1 MSPRPPDHSD
11 NDPTV
16 PEPSDGTNPNGTAA
30 ERIIEK
36 FGGIRPMA
44 HKLNM
49 PVTTVQGWK
58 KRGAIPSNRHPDLL
72 AAASR
77 YNVTLDQAELDAAA
91 PIDERPV
98 DERATDE
105 SSTIIVS
112 GSEPV
117 AAHSPI
123 GSEPE
128 QPADTT
134 ASTPWTSPRG
144 YDRPALTTPS
154 SETE

>member
-1 MSPRPPDHSD
+1 MSSRPPDHSD
-11 NDPTV
+11 NEPTV
-16 PEPSDGTNPNGTAA
+16 PEPSDGSNPNGTAA

-77 YNVTLDQAELDAAA
+77 HNVTLDQAELDAAA
-91 PIDERPV
+91 PADERPT
-98 DERATDE
+98 EE
-105 SSTIIVS
+105 PSTIIVS
-112 GSEPV
+112 GTDAV
-117 AAHSPI
+117 ATPSPTTV
-123 GSEPE
+123 EPE
-128 QPADTT
+128 QPAETT
-134 ASTPWTSPRG
+134 ASTPWATPRSYDQPAAVTS
-144 YDRPALTTPS
+144 S
-154 SETE
+154 SETRNHG

>member
-16 PEPSDGTNPNGTAA
+16 PEPSDGTNPTGTAA

-49 PVTTVQGWK
+49 PVTTGQGWK

-77 YNVTLDQAELDAAA
+77 HNVTLDQAELDAAA
-91 PIDERPV
+91 PADERPA
-98 DERATDE
+98 DEP
-105 SSTIIVS
+105 STIIVS
-112 GSEPV
+112 GTGPV
-117 AAHSPI
+117 ATPSPTTR
-123 GSEPE
+123 EPE
-128 QPADTT
+128 PPAKTT
-134 ASTPWTSPRG
+134 AGTPWTSPRS
-144 YDRPALTTPS
+144 YDQPATTAS
-154 SETE
+154 SAAS

>member
-11 NDPTV
+11 NEPTV
-16 PEPSDGTNPNGTAA
+16 PEPSDGSNPNGTAA

-77 YNVTLDQAELDAAA
+77 HNVTLDQAELDAAA
-91 PIDERPV
+91 PADERPA
-98 DERATDE
+98 EE
-105 SSTIIVS
+105 SSSIIVS
-112 GSEPV
+112 GTDPV
-117 AAHSPI
+117 A
-123 GSEPE
+123 
-128 QPADTT
+128 
-134 ASTPWTSPRG
+134 
-144 YDRPALTTPS
+144 TPS
-154 SETE
+154 PTTL

>member
-11 NDPTV
+11 NEPTV
-16 PEPSDGTNPNGTAA
+16 PEPSDGSNPNGTAA

-77 YNVTLDQAELDAAA
+77 HNVTLDQAELDAAA
-91 PIDERPV
+91 PADERPT
-98 DERATDE
+98 EE
-105 SSTIIVS
+105 PSTIIVS
-112 GSEPV
+112 GTGARGDPEPDHPGAGAACGNNRRHALDV
-117 AAHSPI
+117 AA
-123 GSEPE
+123 
-128 QPADTT
+128 Q
-134 ASTPWTSPRG
+134 
-144 YDRPALTTPS
+144 L
-154 SETE
+154 